1 MNPHEPALRLWSNLI
16 QAAAAVVLALSAMLL
31 LAPAWGEAFFSLVY
45 HGRLAGT
52 PPPAAE
58 QAYIRFA
65 HGIIGAVMAGWMIAV
80 VLLARGPFR
89 QGRREGWRAIA
100 WPLAAWFV
108 VDTAFSAAHGVWGNV
123 LLNTGTALMF
133 AVPLWA
139 SRRHFAGDSVANP
152 PPG

>member
-1 MNPHEPALRLWSNLI
+1 MNPHESALRLWSNLI
-16 QAAAAVVLALSAMLL
+16 PAAAAVALALSTMLL
-31 LAPAWGEAFFSLVY
+31 LAPAWGEA
-45 HGRLAGT
+45 
-52 PPPAAE
+52 
-58 QAYIRFA
+58 
-65 HGIIGAVMAGWMIAV
+65 WD
-80 VLLARGPFR
+80 
-89 QGRREGWRAIA
+89 AIA

-139 SRRHFAGDSVANP
+139 SRRHFAGNAVANP